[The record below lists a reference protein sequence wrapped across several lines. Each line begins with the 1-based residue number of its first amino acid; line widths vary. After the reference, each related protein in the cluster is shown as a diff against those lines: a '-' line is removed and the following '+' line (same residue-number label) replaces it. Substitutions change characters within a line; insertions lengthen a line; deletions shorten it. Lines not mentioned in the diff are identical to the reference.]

1 MNLLFYTVSATT
13 IPREPAKCSLREE
26 YVCRALFENKSVH
39 HTLINSQHC
48 CHCIIQSPGR
58 TDPESHFNAA
68 AIPKRVQPNQTSPI
82 QIP

>member
-13 IPREPAKCSLREE
+13 IPREPAKCSQQVE
-26 YVCRALFENKSVH
+26 YACPALLENKSVH
-39 HTLINSQHC
+39 HTLINSHHC

-58 TDPESHFNAA
+58 TDPESLFNPA
-68 AIPKRVQPNQTSPI
+68 AIPKKVQPNQTSPI